1 MLDTYD
7 HITLM
12 CRLKAAQRRN
22 KELESGERYIQL
34 EELHQ
39 KEYNVYEHKIEKLK
53 KELADAHKE
62 TIRVRNYWFQV
73 LEDMLREFEKAQK
86 RSAQE
91 LRKMEIRAL
100 NAEKQRED
108 ALDKAAV
115 FRHQFYEAASRLE
128 EEQGKNLKLRAQINR
143 DYENSSIPSSK
154 AVRRKKITNNREK
167 TGRRPGGQPGHKG
180 HCRKRQEPTQPV
192 ILLPPPE
199 EVLEDCAFKKTARTI
214 VKQMVSIRMVLN
226 VTEYHADVYYNSHTG
241 ERAHA
246 AFPDGVID
254 DVNYDGSI
262 RAFLF
267 LLNNDCCTSID
278 KSRAFLSDLTGG
290 KLNISKGMISR
301 LNREFALKTEPERR
315 SAYADMLLSP
325 VMHTDCTNA
334 RENGKSCQV
343 YVCATPDG
351 KALYFAREKKGHEG
365 VKGTVA
371 EDYQG
376 ILVHDHDITFYNYG
390 ADHQECLAHV
400 LRYLKDSMDNEPDR
414 TWNKEMRSLVQEM
427 IHFRNECQPFQ
438 EPDPVKVSEF
448 EKRYRE
454 ILEIAR
460 AEYGNVPANNY
471 YRDGYNLFLRMEKYM
486 QNHLLF
492 LHDSRIPA
500 TNNEAERLLRN
511 YKRKQA
517 QAVTFRSFESIDYL
531 CQCMSMLVLVRLEEP
546 ANIFDRVSR
555 IFG

>member
-1 MLDTYD
+1 MPDTYD

-192 ILLPPPE
+192 ILLPPE

-226 VTEYHADVYYNSHTG
+226 VTEYHADVYYNSQTG
-241 ERAHA
+241 ERVHA

-267 LLNNDCCTSID
+267 LLNSDCCTSID
-278 KSRAFLSDLTGG
+278 KSRKFLSDLTDG
-290 KLNISKGMISR
+290 KLNISKGMISK
-301 LNREFALKTEPERR
+301 LSREFALKTEPERR
-315 SAYADMLLSP
+315 KAYADMLLSP
-325 VMHTDCTNA
+325 VMHTDCTNG
-334 RENGKSCQV
+334 RENGKSCQI

-365 VKGTVA
+365 VKGTVT

-390 ADHQECLAHV
+390 TDHQECLAHV

-427 IHFRNECQPFQ
+427 IHFRNGFQPSQ

-454 ILEIAR
+454 ILETAR
-460 AEYGNVPANNY
+460 MEYGNIPATDY

-486 QNHLLF
+486 RNHLLF
-492 LHDSRIPA
+492 LHDLRVPA

-531 CQCMSMLVLVRLEEP
+531 CQCMSMLVLMRLEEP
-546 ANIFDRVSR
+546 TNIFDRVSR

>member
-1 MLDTYD
+1 MPDTYD

-62 TIRVRNYWFQV
+62 TIRVRNYWLQV

-100 NAEKQRED
+100 NAEKQRDD

-365 VKGTVA
+365 VKGTVT

-400 LRYLKDSMDNEPDR
+400 LRYLKASIENEPDR
-414 TWNKEMRSLVQEM
+414 T
-427 IHFRNECQPFQ
+427 
-438 EPDPVKVSEF
+438 
-448 EKRYRE
+448 
-454 ILEIAR
+454 
-460 AEYGNVPANNY
+460 
-471 YRDGYNLFLRMEKYM
+471 
-486 QNHLLF
+486 
-492 LHDSRIPA
+492 
-500 TNNEAERLLRN
+500 
-511 YKRKQA
+511 
-517 QAVTFRSFESIDYL
+517 
-531 CQCMSMLVLVRLEEP
+531 
-546 ANIFDRVSR
+546 
-555 IFG
+555 